1 MHEFGKYS
9 GNANEYVFINNSI
22 SAPGDYKLYSL
33 QHSSMAFLLK
43 LRYRKPPNIRPGII
57 FVGKDFLMGLYN
69 RGGGGDVAYVWG
81 AYVWGPIYGPHLV
94 LVIFIVPVNYIVNEK
109 KYKQTICNT

>member
-9 GNANEYVFINNSI
+9 GNVNEYVFINNSI
-22 SAPGDYKLYSL
+22 SAPGDHKLYSL
-33 QHSSMAFLLK
+33 EHSSTAFLLK
-43 LRYRKPPNIRPGII
+43 LLRYRKPPNIRHGVI

-69 RGGGGDVAYVWG
+69 RGGGGRRGLMYG
-81 AYVWGPIYGPHLV
+81 GLIYGPHLV
-94 LVIFIVPVNYIVNEK
+94 LVIIFIVPVNYIVNEE